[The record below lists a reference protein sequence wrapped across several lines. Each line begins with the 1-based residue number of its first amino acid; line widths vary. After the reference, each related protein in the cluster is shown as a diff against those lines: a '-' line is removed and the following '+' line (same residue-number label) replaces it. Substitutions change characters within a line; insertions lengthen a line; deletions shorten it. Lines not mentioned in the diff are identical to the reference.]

1 MDLLSLRKISFA
13 KLPNQVSISPWP
25 TDDGH
30 VLMTLRER
38 KGMNI
43 HRVTTAWCGGEN
55 TEHPGPEGLVA
66 RAKSAALWLHLPQ
79 YPLCP
84 STQLQMARFSSFS
97 WIIFYCMYVYN
108 HTHAYSRLLYPF
120 IIDGKLCSPFSSTLK
135 KKFI

>member
-66 RAKSAALWLHLPQ
+66 RAKSAALWLCDAGHAPTPQ
-79 YPLCP
+79 RSL
-84 STQLQMARFSSFS
+84 SSPVKME
-97 WIIFYCMYVYN
+97 I
-108 HTHAYSRLLYPF
+108 T
-120 IIDGKLCSPFSSTLK
+120 
-135 KKFI
+135 